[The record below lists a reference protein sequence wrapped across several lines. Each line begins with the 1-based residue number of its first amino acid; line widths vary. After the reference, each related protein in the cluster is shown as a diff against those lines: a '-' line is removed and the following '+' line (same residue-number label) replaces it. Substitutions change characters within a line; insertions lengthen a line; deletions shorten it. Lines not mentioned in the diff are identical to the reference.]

1 MSKGQ
6 ETSLSV
12 QRRGNIGIYKHFL
25 SGPTRGIQSFH
36 RSVLISSPINA
47 THSLFSLR
55 TIMLLCILMPSITE
69 RLLITQPPLLKAY
82 RTPSQ
87 LKESRYVQFKTWLMS
102 MSIPFKEPLR
112 SECFSFSS
120 ALLFRR
126 EIACMTKT
134 VTQKPLHPRGLR
146 WLFKLGPREWFVCWF
161 VSLYMYL

>member
-1 MSKGQ
+1 M
-6 ETSLSV
+6 

-25 SGPTRGIQSFH
+25 SGPTWGIQSFH
-36 RSVLISSPINA
+36 RSILISSPVNA

-55 TIMLLCILMPSITE
+55 TIMLLCILMASITE
-69 RLLITQPPLLKAY
+69 RQLITQPPLFKAH
-82 RTPSQ
+82 RTASQ
-87 LKESRYVQFKTWLMS
+87 LKESRYVQLKTWMMIMS
-102 MSIPFKEPLR
+102 RPCKEPLR

-134 VTQKPLHPRGLR
+134 VTQKPLHPRGFGSR

-161 VSLYMYL
+161 ASLYMYL